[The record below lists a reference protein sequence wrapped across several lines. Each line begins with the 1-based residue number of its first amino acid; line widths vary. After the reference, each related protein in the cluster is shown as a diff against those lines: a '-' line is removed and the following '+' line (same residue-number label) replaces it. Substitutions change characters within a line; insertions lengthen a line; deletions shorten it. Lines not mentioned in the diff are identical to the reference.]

1 VLFVRNRL
9 KVAGSFAVKV
19 QLISVTSPEVG
30 LVGTAMVN
38 KHASGE
44 EAMQGCD
51 VSTVHRLG
59 KESNDLES
67 ERTCIFEAGGR
78 WE

>member
-1 VLFVRNRL
+1 MIALRSNAFVLFVRNRL

-38 KHASGE
+38 AHASG
-44 EAMQGCD
+44 AATAARRLFIY
-51 VSTVHRLG
+51 VTV
-59 KESNDLES
+59 
-67 ERTCIFEAGGR
+67 
-78 WE
+78 